1 MSKKK
6 KQKKNSIDWIEVAV
20 QTIIGVVSGVI
31 AGIITWLI
39 TK

>member
-1 MSKKK
+1 MSKRRR
-6 KQKKNSIDWIEVAV
+6 QKKNSIDWMEALV

-31 AGIITWLI
+31 SGFIIWLI